1 MVNPCMITNNLTLI
15 IAVRKGG
22 NYFLL
27 ISKFL
32 LILGLTKGLL
42 FDNIRQAQPVG
53 GAEKLH

>member
-42 FDNIRQAQPVG
+42 FDNIRQALLEG